1 MVGDRVGIGI
11 AGIGVIAD
19 LDVPG
24 YVDHPDCDVVAV
36 ADPHVDKV
44 RPRAEAWGIDTVHES
59 LAALLADDR
68 VDAVELLTPTFL
80 HHEHVLSAIAAG
92 KPVSVQK
99 PIANTVADGRAMIA
113 AAEAAG
119 VPFRVNENCCHFPPL
134 ERARELIRDGAI
146 GTPTVI
152 RIKTV
157 VGRGESEFQAEVD
170 PASYEWRLDTRS
182 PGGHLFDDVIHKYSM
197 ALWLVE
203 EEVRSVQAVVRR
215 GPLMFETPTVAL
227 WEYTREDLLGMMEV
241 SYAPAMLIPSPQ
253 YGADEFFEIQGT
265 HGLLWV
271 TRCTG
276 ELTKS
281 RLPALLWF
289 KEDGTTQDFPDVEV
303 PYAVSHRRASAAWV
317 EAVRDGSY
325 DTVDF
330 APESALAALQLC
342 FAVYQASRDGE
353 RVDPR
358 TIEGA
363 VGPPWWPPTIDELMA
378 DAEKLSPWL

>member
-1 MVGDRVGIGI
+1 MTDRVGIGI

-24 YVDHPDCDVVAV
+24 YLEHPDCDVVAV
-36 ADPHVDKV
+36 ADPRVDKV
-44 RPRAEAWGIDTVHES
+44 RPRAEAWGVDTVHAS
-59 LAALLADDR
+59 LDELLADDR

-80 HHEHVLSAIAAG
+80 HHEHVLAAIAAG

-99 PIANTVADGRAMIA
+99 PIANTVVEGRAMIEA
-113 AAEAAG
+113 AQAAG
-119 VPFRVNENCCHFPPL
+119 VPFRINENCCHFPPL
-134 ERARELIRDGAI
+134 ERARQLIQEGAI

-197 ALWLVE
+197 ALWLVDE
-203 EEVRSVQAVVRR
+203 PVRSVQAVVRR

-227 WEYTREDLLGMMEV
+227 WEYERDDLLGMMEV
-241 SYAPAMLIPSPQ
+241 SHAPAMLIPSPQ

-276 ELTKS
+276 ELAKS

-289 KEDGTTQDFPDVEV
+289 KEDGTTQDFPDVDV
-303 PYAVSHRRASAAWV
+303 PYEVSHRRASAAWV
-317 EAVRDGSY
+317 EAVRDGTY
-325 DTVDF
+325 DAVDLS
-330 APESALAALQLC
+330 PQTALEALQLC
-342 FAVYQASRDGE
+342 FAVYQASDQGVK
-353 RVDPR
+353 VDPR
-358 TIEGA
+358 TIEDSY
-363 VGPPWWPPTIDELMA
+363 GPPWWPPSVDDLIA
-378 DAEKLSPWL
+378 DYQKLSDWM